1 MRFSIAS
8 APSRGPPSRA
18 PARVGDPRETARAL
32 RRARARARRRVS
44 IPSRARAGRRAGD
57 ARPRRDIS
65 RRRKRASA
73 DARKRSRCPRRCAA
87 PRARRSA
94 RERCE
99 RDAIARRAT
108 GRGGDAKNR
117 ARDARE
123 RATAVRDRARRAKDI
138 ARSNDGTGGRARGA
152 TRASGDGDRSRVWC
166 GVCDAAT
173 RRRGDA
179 EDVGSRA
186 GGEKTIGRMRRERMR
201 TDERARGLGF
211 RRRRR
216 ARCE

>member
-18 PARVGDPRETARAL
+18 SVDSVARLDVGASD
-32 RRARARARRRVS
+32 V
-44 IPSRARAGRRAGD
+44 
-57 ARPRRDIS
+57 ARPRRDVS

-152 TRASGDGDRSRVWC
+152 TRASGDGDRSRVGIGC